1 MRLSDNVS
9 TTIRKS
15 ISAYYLHKPSK
26 IVNFASS
33 NSDIMINRVL
43 IRTKVVQ
50 ILYSYMLTR
59 PECTLDKALKDLDA
73 CLGKTYELYHYLLRL
88 PVELTHIQEMRLD
101 EARNKYMPTEE
112 DLHPNMKFVK
122 NRMVEQLA
130 GDELLQQF
138 ADDHT
143 VTWNDDPIFERL
155 MLDKVLKSD
164 LYNNYM
170 ADDEDSMEA
179 DSLLWQQL
187 MKQVILADENM
198 ADAIEQRS
206 LFWSEDDM
214 NLIGQFV
221 CKTFRRIADNEEKPI
236 LPMYKDEED
245 SEFGK
250 ELFQASVIQM
260 PENNALIDELVET
273 SRWDKDRIVL
283 MDRIIMCTAL
293 AELRSFDKIPT
304 AVTLN
309 EYIELAK
316 NFSTAG
322 SGQFVNGILN
332 NAVKQLRK
340 DGKILKA

>member
-1 MRLSDNVS
+1 
-9 TTIRKS
+9 
-15 ISAYYLHKPSK
+15 
-26 IVNFASS
+26 
-33 NSDIMINRVL
+33 MINRVL

-59 PECTLDKALKDLDA
+59 PECTLSKALKDLDG
-73 CLGKTYELYHYLLRL
+73 CLDKTYELYHYLMRL

-101 EARNKYMPTEE
+101 DARNKYLPTEE
-112 DLHPNMKFVK
+112 DLHPNTKFVN
-122 NRMVEQLA
+122 NRLVKALADNEQ
-130 GDELLQQF
+130 LQQF
-138 ADDHT
+138 AEEHT

-164 LYNNYM
+164 LYNSYM
-170 ADDEDSMEA
+170 EDAEDSMGA
-179 DSLLWQQL
+179 DSQLWQQL
-187 MKQVILADENM
+187 MKQVILTDENM

-214 NLIGQFV
+214 DLIGQFV
-221 CKTFRRIADNEEKPI
+221 CKTFRRLADGEEDAI
-236 LPMYKDEED
+236 LPMFKDEED
-245 SEFGK
+245 SDFGK
-250 ELFQASVIQM
+250 ELFQATVTQM
-260 PENNALIDELVET
+260 PENNELIDELVQS

-283 MDRIIMCTAL
+283 MDRIIMCAAL
-293 AELRSFDKIPT
+293 AELRTFDKIPT

-332 NAVKQLRK
+332 NAVKSLKKQ
-340 DGKILKA
+340 GKILKA